1 MDSKERCSE
10 CGCQCSQCDRH
21 ELQLHREIEALK
33 QRVIERDFH
42 ILRLETNVLREA
54 ERYPHGE
61 VGELRSQLGQWQDK
75 YDRLLEAHKKLQR
88 VNQNLEDKLLR
99 IVDKYETDK
108 AALSQDVANL
118 TTHLVSARTELN
130 RHRDLS
136 ERYRSDLHLAIQL
149 LQCKPSTFISRRL
162 ETVSGQCGRRG
173 QLLWT
178 AVVVVDSVDG
188 CGRMWTLP
196 VDLQQ
201 KVKSCLNSHQK
212 EQQQRKPDFKVIRV
226 PISTFPPTAMVYAVD
241 KAGEAEAPP
250 EPDVAEDERVSAAI
264 LARVLEERERE
275 RSAGCSCG
283 AGGLGPRLVDV
294 SCQTQ
299 PTHIGDRDAVCQPF
313 VFEPG
318 GRRGGADPEPVALR
332 QTVVIGRPRPAR
344 PASGEPAPWWPA
356 AEPAADPAVW
366 DNNFDFSPPRSRAE
380 SHRTESVS
388 SSESMSAASAGALS
402 AAALRMETR
411 I

>member
-1 MDSKERCSE
+1 MADCTTCSSE

-162 ETVSGQCGRRG
+162 ET
-173 QLLWT
+173 
-178 AVVVVDSVDG
+178 
-188 CGRMWTLP
+188 LP

-241 KAGEAEAPP
+241 KAGEAEPPP

-318 GRRGGADPEPVALR
+318 GRRGGGADPEPAALR

-344 PASGEPAPWWPA
+344 PVSGEPAPWWPA

>member
-1 MDSKERCSE
+1 MDTKARCTE

-75 YDRLLEAHKKLQR
+75 YDRLLEAYKKLQR

-118 TTHLVSARTELN
+118 TTHLVAARTELN

-162 ETVSGQCGRRG
+162 ET
-173 QLLWT
+173 
-178 AVVVVDSVDG
+178 
-188 CGRMWTLP
+188 LP

-212 EQQQRKPDFKVIRV
+212 DQQQRKPDFKMIKV

-241 KAGEAEAPP
+241 KAREAEQP
-250 EPDVAEDERVSAAI
+250 EQETAEDERISAAI
-264 LARVLEERERE
+264 LARVLQEREQE

-283 AGGLGPRLVDV
+283 GAGPLGPRLVDV

-299 PTHIGDRDAVCQPF
+299 SAHIGDRDATCQPF

-318 GRRGGADPEPVALR
+318 GRRGGVVQEAAQQQQRSEPVAIR
-332 QTVVIGRPRPAR
+332 QTVVIGRPRAAR
-344 PASGEPAPWWPA
+344 QTSEEPHPPPSTAAAAAETVSPWWPP
-356 AEPAADPAVW
+356 AEAVDSAW
-366 DNNFDFSPPRSRAE
+366 DNNFDFSPPRSRPE
-380 SHRTESVS
+380 SRRTESVS
-388 SSESMSAASAGALS
+388 SSESTSVASASASAGGR
-402 AAALRMETR
+402 AAAVAIRMETR